1 MKVCVHFVAA
11 AMLLVLASIAASA
24 FWDRVLVPSV
34 LLSTTKEPP
43 PCVPHIS
50 ATCTTFHIDSMQDST
65 TDVPY
70 FKKLEF
76 PPVSIFH
83 TLNAAHRGFGVTLS
97 SIRNIVYLIHHA
109 HCRHPDYFFAMNM
122 IVSSRI

>member
-1 MKVCVHFVAA
+1 MQLLLPLGSRVGFVVRRRFAVDDKRA
-11 AMLLVLASIAASA
+11 PTLCPAYFGWQQLYYYLLFILTGSRTA
-24 FWDRVLVPSV
+24 
-34 LLSTTKEPP
+34 
-43 PCVPHIS
+43 
-50 ATCTTFHIDSMQDST
+50 ST

-122 IVSSRI
+122 SCVLQSPEFSIIH